1 MIEGTEDGV
10 YMTLVFFCGLAEYED
25 VIQIDN
31 AELIDVF
38 SQNLVHSSLKGT
50 GCIGQAEG
58 EYVPFVMTISRG
70 ERCLSTRKQAEN
82 DLPVTRAQVDAREVL
97 HTKESKE
104 GLVDSGEWVC
114 ILDRDLIE
122 GSVIDTDTCA

>member
-1 MIEGTEDGV
+1 MVCQSICYVHFATMFISSPGT
-10 YMTLVFFCGLAEYED
+10 L
-25 VIQIDN
+25 DN

-104 GLVDSGEWVC
+104 GLVDSG
-114 ILDRDLIE
+114 
-122 GSVIDTDTCA
+122 